1 MLLQLSKQELI
12 YGPMQIKARI
22 NQDQTISKDLSL
34 WNQQGSKV
42 LLGQT
47 QVLPLERSFLYVEPI
62 YIQAAQAPMPQLKK
76 VALALGNQIA
86 YADTYELA
94 LEQLRGQLSLAP
106 ATPISKTSDP
116 VPVTVTTPKSPASAD
131 RVESLRQH
139 FRRYRELQSQG
150 KFAEAGKQLEEIEAL
165 LR

>member
-1 MLLQLSKQELI
+1 
-12 YGPMQIKARI
+12 MQIKARI

-47 QVLPLERSFLYVEPI
+47 QVLPLGGSFLYVEPI

-86 YADTYELA
+86 YADTYDQA
-94 LEQLRGQLSLAP
+94 LDQLRGQMSLAP
-106 ATPISKTSDP
+106 ALPKPNDP
-116 VPVTVTTPKSPASAD
+116 VPVPAIPSKVPVAGD
-131 RVESLRQH
+131 RVEALRQH

-165 LR
+165 LGR